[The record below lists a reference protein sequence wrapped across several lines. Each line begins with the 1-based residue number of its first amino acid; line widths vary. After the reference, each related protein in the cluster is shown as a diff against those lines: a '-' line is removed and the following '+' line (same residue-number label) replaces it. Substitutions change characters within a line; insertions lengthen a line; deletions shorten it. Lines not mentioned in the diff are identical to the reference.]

1 MTHENIPLP
10 ESSPDVGPTLSP
22 RAQAEL
28 GDAIDSLEEAA
39 ISLKQAVINEADAM
53 IDDARERIRETP
65 LVATFVV
72 ATIAYLIGRFT
83 R

>member
-22 RAQAEL
+22 RAQPEL
-28 GDAIDSLEEAA
+28 GDAIDSLEDAA
-39 ISLKQAVINEADAM
+39 ISLKQAVINETDAV
-53 IDDARERIRETP
+53 IDDARQRIRENP
-65 LVATFVV
+65 LVASLVV
-72 ATIAYLIGRFT
+72 ASVAYLIGRLT